1 MTIQK
6 IESVAE
12 TVRDILELY
21 PKTRDDDNIL
31 YYKVLKIHGDIN
43 GIDINIMSVAS
54 FLFHM
59 KEYGFPPF
67 ETVRRARQ
75 KIQHDHPDLASSKY
89 IQKIRKQ
96 EEDVYYNYSLKE
108 ESRGIQ

>member
-1 MTIQK
+1 MTIEK

-21 PKTRDDDNIL
+21 PATRDNDNIL
-31 YYKVLKIHGDIN
+31 YYYVLKTHADIN
-43 GIDINIMSVAS
+43 CINIDIMPVIV
-54 FLFHM
+54 FLFNM

-96 EEDVYYNYSLKE
+96 EEDAYYNYSLKE

>member
-1 MTIQK
+1 MTIEK

-12 TVRDILELY
+12 TVKVILESN
-21 PKTRDDDNIL
+21 PESRDNDNIL

-43 GIDINIMSVAS
+43 GIDIDSMSIPV
-54 FLFHM
+54 FLFKM
-59 KEYGFPPF
+59 REYGFPPF

-75 KIQHDHPDLASSKY
+75 KIQHGHPDLASSKY

-96 EEDVYYNYSLKE
+96 EEDVYFNYSLKE

>member
-1 MTIQK
+1 MTIEK
-6 IESVAE
+6 IESVAD

-21 PKTRDDDNIL
+21 PATRDNDNIL
-31 YYKVLKIHGDIN
+31 YYYVIKEHCDIN
-43 GIDINIMSVAS
+43 GIDIDIMSVTA

-59 KEYGFPPF
+59 REYGFPPF

-75 KIQHDHPDLASSKY
+75 KIQHDHPELASSKY

-96 EEDVYYNYSLKE
+96 EEDAYYNYSLKE